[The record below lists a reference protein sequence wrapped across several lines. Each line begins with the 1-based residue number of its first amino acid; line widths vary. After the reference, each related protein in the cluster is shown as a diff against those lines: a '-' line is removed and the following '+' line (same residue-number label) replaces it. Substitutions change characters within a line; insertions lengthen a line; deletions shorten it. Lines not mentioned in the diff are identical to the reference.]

1 MSKKKIIAI
10 IIIILII
17 ILGAATIFYFWPKD
31 NSENR
36 NQAKAGFTLN
46 GPIDY
51 EKYQKAGLSQDK
63 VDILFNK
70 MRDLDNKIQK
80 APDYIAMLS
89 YAGFLKILQEN
100 EESLKAL
107 ERARD
112 KFPNFGPAY
121 AEIADLY
128 IYPFGRYDEAV
139 DLLKTAIKKSP
150 YRSDYYRWLADLYI
164 AKFPDKKSEIEPL
177 MLSGAKETPEN
188 ATAFYNYLISYFER
202 EGDLKKA
209 IDYAKKSLAVKKE
222 AAIETVLK
230 ELQARMKANK

>member
-10 IIIILII
+10 VIIILII
-17 ILGAATIFYFWPKD
+17 ILGVVASFYFWPK
-31 NSENR
+31 SGVEN

-51 EKYQKAGLSQDK
+51 EKYKKAGLTQDR

-80 APDYIAMLS
+80 TPDYIAMLS
-89 YAGFLKILQEN
+89 YAGFLKILKEN
-100 EESLKAL
+100 DESLKAF

-112 KFPNFGPAY
+112 KFPDFGPAY

-139 DLLKTAIKKSP
+139 DLLKLAIEKAP
-150 YRSDYYRWLADLYI
+150 YRSDYYRWLADLYV
-164 AKFPDKKSEIEPL
+164 AKFPDKKTEIEPL

-230 ELQARMKANK
+230 DLQGRVKK